1 MPCKQCGFEQDWEK
15 KLVRVNVVTQAPP
28 IEVNESAICTN
39 DGSDENKTLLVL
51 QQEDE
56 NISLIKSWVL
66 NGKKPLF
73 KEIGECNYAV
83 KSLWSQYETLKVD
96 NGLLCK
102 EQSTGGKLRVIVPM
116 KERRVVLQQCHDNKT
131 SGHLGIRKTLGR
143 LKYRFYWPGMR
154 RDVVAYITGCET
166 CVRRKGPQKR
176 KRAPMQIQRS
186 GFPMERI
193 AVDILGE
200 LPKTANNNKYILV
213 IADYY
218 TKWTESFP
226 MENMEA
232 STVANIIVTEIICR
246 FGVPTLIH
254 SDQGR
259 QFESELFSEMCN
271 LLQISKTRTTPYHPQ
286 SDGMVERFNST
297 LVKMLSA
304 YVDEHHTNWD
314 QLLPYVMMAYRTA
327 VHETTGSTPNR
338 MMMGREVAT
347 PVDIM
352 YELPREVKSIP
363 ANKWVW
369 ELQERMEDAHQF
381 VQNHVNK
388 EMLRQKQY
396 HDKHLSWNKFNKNDK
411 VFVFFPVRKL
421 GQSPKFTSYWRGPF
435 KVLKQYSE
443 VTYLVNC
450 GRKGRPQVI
459 HVDRMRQCKDQRLLG
474 EPLLGERLQGLEP
487 SNQVSEMNDRAQVV
501 DESAPIEFDFENIYE
516 TIEQDEHINL
526 PRLRR
531 ERKPPTW
538 LNDYVQD

>member
-1 MPCKQCGFEQDWEK
+1 MNFKNAEGQLARWLEVLSSYNMKIKHRPGNQHRNADALSRMPCKQCDFDKDWEK

-28 IEVNESAICTN
+28 IEANEAVICIN

-56 NISLIKSWVL
+56 NISLVKTWVF

-73 KEIGECNYAV
+73 KEIGERNYAV

-96 NGLLCK
+96 NGLMCK
-102 EQSTGGKLRVIVPM
+102 EQSTGAKLRVIVPM
-116 KERRVVLQQCHDNKT
+116 KERRAVLQQCHDNKT

-143 LKYRFYWPGMR
+143 LKDRFYWPGMR
-154 RDVVAYITGCET
+154 SDVVAYITGCET
-166 CVRRKGPQKR
+166 CARRKGPQKR

-193 AVDILGE
+193 AIDILGE
-200 LPKTANNNKYILV
+200 LPKTANDNKYIL
-213 IADYY
+213 
-218 TKWTESFP
+218 
-226 MENMEA
+226 
-232 STVANIIVTEIICR
+232 
-246 FGVPTLIH
+246 H
-254 SDQGR
+254 S
-259 QFESELFSEMCN
+259 E
-271 LLQISKTRTTPYHPQ
+271 PYD
-286 SDGMVERFNST
+286 DGKRS
-297 LVKMLSA
+297 S
-304 YVDEHHTNWD
+304 Y
-314 QLLPYVMMAYRTA
+314 
-327 VHETTGSTPNR
+327 S
-338 MMMGREVAT
+338 
-347 PVDIM
+347 VDIM

-381 VQNHVNK
+381 VQTHVNR
-388 EMLRQKQY
+388 EMRRQKQY
-396 HDKHLSWNKFNKNDK
+396 HDKHLSWNTFNKNDK

-435 KVLKQYSE
+435 KVLKQYSD

-487 SNQVSEMNDRAQVV
+487 SNQVSEMNDQAQVV
-501 DESAPIEFDFENIYE
+501 GESA
-516 TIEQDEHINL
+516 
-526 PRLRR
+526 
-531 ERKPPTW
+531 
-538 LNDYVQD
+538 